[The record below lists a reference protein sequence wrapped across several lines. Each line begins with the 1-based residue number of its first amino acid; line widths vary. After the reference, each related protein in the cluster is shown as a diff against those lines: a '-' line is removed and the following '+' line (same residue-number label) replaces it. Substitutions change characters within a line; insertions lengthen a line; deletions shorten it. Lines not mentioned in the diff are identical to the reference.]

1 MNWHARFCQQA
12 QWTRPLRAHLFARLG
27 VTAAAR
33 VLEVGCGTG
42 ALLEDFPSERQGA
55 LHGLDINRAALQ
67 EAARHAPDV
76 ALLCA
81 DGHSLPYARAC
92 FDLVFC
98 HYFLLWTRDPLRVLT
113 EMRRV
118 TRPGGVVLALA
129 EPDYGGRVDY
139 PPELEAAGRLQ
150 AESLRAQG
158 ADPNMGR
165 KLTGLFVRAGLRQ
178 VEAGILGGEW
188 RVPAPEPDGLEW
200 EILQSDLS
208 AFLSAGE
215 LNALQQR
222 EREAHRRGER
232 ILFVPTFFACGRV

>member
-1 MNWHARFCQQA
+1 MNWHARFRQQA
-12 QWTRPLRAHLFARLG
+12 QWTRPLRAHLFARFG
-27 VTAAAR
+27 VMSAAR

-42 ALLEDFPSERQGA
+42 ALLEDFPPEQRGS
-55 LHGLDINRAALQ
+55 LHGLDRDRAILQ
-67 EAARHAPDV
+67 EAAQNAPGV

-81 DGHSLPYARAC
+81 DGHSLPYAGAC

-98 HYFLLWTRDPLRVLT
+98 HYLLLWTRDPLRILT

-150 AESLRAQG
+150 AEALRAQG
-158 ADPNMGR
+158 ADPEIGR
-165 KLTGLFVRAGLRQ
+165 KLTGLFVRAGLQQ
-178 VEAGILGGEW
+178 VEAGILGSEW

-200 EILQSDLS
+200 EVLQSDLA
-208 AFLSAGE
+208 AFLPAGE
-215 LNALQQR
+215 LDALRQR
-222 EREAHRRGER
+222 EREAYQRGER